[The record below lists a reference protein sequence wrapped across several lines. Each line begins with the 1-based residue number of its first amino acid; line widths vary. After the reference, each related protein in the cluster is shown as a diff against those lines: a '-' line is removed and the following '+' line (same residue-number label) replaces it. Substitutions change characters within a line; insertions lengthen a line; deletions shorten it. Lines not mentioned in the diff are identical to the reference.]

1 MPTHPPKAKD
11 QVAPGVMPEARP
23 PGLQHQ
29 EDCLPAGNVFLAMM
43 SHELRTP
50 LQVVLGYAS
59 LLLDS
64 NYDPLT
70 REQRADIVAIQHAA
84 QRMARLVDQILDLSR
99 LEAGRLDLTQVHVDL
114 TRTLRQVLQDAM
126 PLAAARGLDLRIA
139 PNTPRVK
146 VIGDPERVHQ
156 ILLNLVGNAIK
167 FTEQGWVQVSI
178 QPSTNTADIL
188 VADSGIGISP
198 EAQAEIFDE
207 FFQVSHGVSRRYS
220 GAGLG
225 LAISRRLANQMGG
238 DISVQSQLG
247 KGSVFTLRLPIA
259 PPGYRDQPH

>member
-1 MPTHPPKAKD
+1 MPTPPLEGQHQA
-11 QVAPGVMPEARP
+11 APGASPDASPLDPHR
-23 PGLQHQ
+23 Q
-29 EDCLPAGNVFLAMM
+29 EESLSAGNVFLAMM

-59 LLLDS
+59 LLLDA

-70 REQRADIVAIQHAA
+70 CEQRADIIAIQHAA

-99 LEAGRLDLTQVHVDL
+99 LEAGRLDLSHVHVDL
-114 TRTLRQVLQDAM
+114 TKALRQVLQDAM

-139 PNTPRVK
+139 RNAPRVK

-167 FTEQGWVQVSI
+167 FTDQGWVQVSV
-178 QPSTNTADIL
+178 QPRVDTVDIL

-198 EAQAEIFDE
+198 AAQSEIFDE
-207 FFQVSHGVSRRYS
+207 FFQVSHGLSRRYG

-225 LAISRRLANQMGG
+225 LAISKRLAHAMGG
-238 DISVQSQLG
+238 EISVQSQLG

-259 PPGYRDQPH
+259 QPARER